1 MKVYWLTAGIGA
13 LVMLVGAGMYFLSDQ
28 KLGTMLV
35 IGGLFVAVLGLVM
48 RFVMIFMGDK
58 STPKAS

>member
-1 MKVYWLTAGIGA
+1 VKVYWLTAGLGA

-35 IGGLFVAVLGLVM
+35 IGGLFVSVLGLVM

-58 STPKAS
+58 SSTKTS